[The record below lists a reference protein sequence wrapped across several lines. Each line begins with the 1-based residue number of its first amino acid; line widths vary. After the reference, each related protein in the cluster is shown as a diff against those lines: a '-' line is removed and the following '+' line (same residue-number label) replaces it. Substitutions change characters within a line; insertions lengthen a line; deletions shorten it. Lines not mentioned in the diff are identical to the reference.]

1 MLKVTKKRFAIK
13 ITGANSTVEVIV
25 NNFQKAIQKLNALL
39 KKRKPKTFN
48 PEWIKQNSK
57 SVYAHLFKNF
67 QTETGEIDWDS
78 ITVRLEPTFQK
89 RWKRYEKKVPAVAYE
104 DREELDFILA
114 KYKDKLYTLIAP
126 LCKEDKQIQDQIM
139 IRLVRLAQ
147 KGNTLAKEYVAEF
160 LTIIIYEWI
169 ENSKFI
175 ARWKGHTNGIEK
187 RIDACIRNY
196 RYSGSFMGYVFRSF
210 QCFARGLR
218 PIVSLNDRFLNG
230 KKERIDYVIQE
241 DSLCA

>member
-1 MLKVTKKRFAIK
+1 M
-13 ITGANSTVEVIV
+13 EVIV
-25 NNFQKAIQKLNALL
+25 NNFQKTIQKLNALL
-39 KKRKPKTFN
+39 KKKKPKTFN
-48 PEWIKQNSK
+48 PAWVKQHSK
-57 SVYAHLFKNF
+57 SVYTHLLKNF
-67 QTETGEIDWDS
+67 QKESCEVDWDS

-89 RWKRYEKKVPAVAYE
+89 RWKLHEKKVTAVAYE

-126 LCKEDKQIQDQIM
+126 LCKEDKQTQDQIM
-139 IRLVRLAQ
+139 IRLVRAAQ
-147 KGNTLAKEYVAEF
+147 KGNTLAKEYVTEC
-160 LTIIIYEWI
+160 LTLIIYEWM

-175 ARWKGHTNGIEK
+175 SRWKGHTNGIEK
-187 RIDACIRNY
+187 RINACIRNY

-218 PIVSLNDRFLNG
+218 PVVSLNDKFLNG
-230 KKERIDYVIQE
+230 KKERVDYVIYE

>member
-1 MLKVTKKRFAIK
+1 MR
-13 ITGANSTVEVIV
+13 
-25 NNFQKAIQKLNALL
+25 
-39 KKRKPKTFN
+39 
-48 PEWIKQNSK
+48 
-57 SVYAHLFKNF
+57 
-67 QTETGEIDWDS
+67 
-78 ITVRLEPTFQK
+78 
-89 RWKRYEKKVPAVAYE
+89 EKKVTAVAYE

-147 KGNTLAKEYVAEF
+147 KGNALAKEYVTEF
-160 LTIIIYEWI
+160 LTIIIYEWM
-169 ENSKFI
+169 ENSKYI
-175 ARWKGHTNGIEK
+175 ARWKGNTDGIEN
-187 RIDACIRNY
+187 RIECCIRNY
-196 RYSGSFMGYVFRSF
+196 RYSGSFMSYVFRSF

-230 KKERIDYVIQE
+230 KKERIDYVVYE